1 MDFNANEQQKTE
13 NTQNESVLDERLQT
27 RQYVAITFLFTALAA
42 LLTFLLTYV
51 FLTSSHREEKDTMYS
66 QLVGQMN
73 QQLSEAIKP
82 YQEFDSVIQ
91 MYNSLPAEL
100 RNIAMYE
107 KLAEIDLYY
116 RTHYAGEIN
125 ADDLVYMVANGYI
138 VGAGD
143 RFGGYYTA
151 DEFKTIMSDV
161 DGNTVGIGVYVTADM
176 EIDGIR
182 ISYVMK
188 DGPANKVGLLPG
200 DIITHV
206 DGQAVAELGYY
217 TALEL
222 VKGEIGTEVVVTVLR
237 QGKELTKTLVRDRI
251 NVESVI
257 YTKHETDQSV
267 GIIRVIEFSNSTSQQ
282 FIDAVKTA
290 INEGCTNIVYD
301 LRGNPGGTLTSV
313 VEMLDF
319 LLPQGKIVTVRYAGA
334 GEVDVYYSDTE
345 GEELS
350 NYVENKDIKMA
361 ILVNGATASAA
372 ELFTST
378 LSDYGVATVV
388 GTKTYGKGCGQ
399 SIIQLSDGTGLAFT
413 TFMYDPPVRP
423 NYNGIGITPD
433 VIQEMSEEASQKNI
447 FELSHNEDDQLKAA
461 LEALKK

>member
-1 MDFNANEQQKTE
+1 
-13 NTQNESVLDERLQT
+13 
-27 RQYVAITFLFTALAA
+27 
-42 LLTFLLTYV
+42 
-51 FLTSSHREEKDTMYS
+51 MYAE
-66 QLVGQMN
+66 LVGQMN
-73 QQLSEAIKP
+73 GQLAEKLKP

-91 MYNSLPAEL
+91 MYSALPSEL

-116 RTHYAGEIN
+116 RTNYAGTIN
-125 ADDLVYMVANGYI
+125 NDDLVYMVANGYI

-143 RFGGYYTA
+143 KFGGFYTA

-161 DGNTVGIGVYVTADM
+161 DGNTVGIGVYVTADL
-176 EIDGIR
+176 EVDGIR

-188 DGPANKVGLLPG
+188 DGPANKAGLLPG

-217 TALEL
+217 TAIDL
-222 VKGEIGTEVVVTVLR
+222 VKGKEGTEVVVDVLR
-237 QGKELTKTLVRDRI
+237 QGKSFKRTLVRAKI

-257 YTKHETDQSV
+257 YTKHESEPGV
-267 GIIRVIEFSNSTSQQ
+267 GIIRVIEFSNSTSKQ

-290 INEGCTNIVYD
+290 INDGCTRLVYD
-301 LRGNPGGTLTSV
+301 LRGNPGGTLPSV

-319 LLPQGKIVTVRYAGA
+319 LLPQGKIVTVRYAG
-334 GEVDVYYSDTE
+334 GDETEVYYSDTE

-350 NYVENKDIKMA
+350 SYAQNIQMA
-361 ILVNGATASAA
+361 VLVNGATASAA
-372 ELFTST
+372 ELFTSA

-388 GTKTYGKGCGQ
+388 GTQTYGKGCGQ
-399 SIIQLSDGTGLAFT
+399 SVVQLPDGTGLAFT

-423 NYNGIGITPD
+423 NYNGVGITPD
-433 VIQEMSEEASQKNI
+433 VVQEMGEEASQKNI
-447 FELSHNEDDQLKAA
+447 FELSHSEDDQLKAA